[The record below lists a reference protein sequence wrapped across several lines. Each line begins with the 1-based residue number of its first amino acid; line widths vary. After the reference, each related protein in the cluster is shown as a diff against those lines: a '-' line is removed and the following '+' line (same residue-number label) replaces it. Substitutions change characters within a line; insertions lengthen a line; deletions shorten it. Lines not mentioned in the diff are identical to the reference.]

1 MNERAGLTERATTG
15 RIEAGVHTMALRVY
29 YEDTDASGI
38 VYYANYLKFIERART
53 DLLRMVGIT
62 HSGTQASDG
71 VAFTVRRCEIDYR
84 APARLD
90 DEIEV
95 QNAAS
100 QGSAALPWMLCRPCA
115 AAATT
120 WWLPSCKSPEL
131 NAAFVPLLK
140 EHIRQWNNA
149 KPLPRQVRE
158 LLSLTLHSSLC

>member
-95 QNAAS
+95 QT
-100 QGSAALPWMLCRPCA
+100 R
-115 AAATT
+115 
-120 WWLPSCKSPEL
+120 
-131 NAAFVPLLK
+131 LLK
-140 EHIRQWNNA
+140 VARRFPGCSA
-149 KPLPRQVRE
+149 DRAPRRRRPGGYQVANR
-158 LLSLTLHSSLC
+158 LSLTLHSSLC